1 MTQGARPYG
10 LIENVVTHDDARGQG
25 IGTAVMTYVMD
36 LSRTLNVYKVLPV
49 TDGNRERITLR
60 CCALLPSL

>member
-1 MTQGARPYG
+1 M
-10 LIENVVTHDDARGQG
+10 ENVVTHDDARGQG